1 MKDKAKSYSLL
12 LIALLALIT
21 AGAVSVPRFLAFGPG
36 ITGVLFLA
44 LYPWAFGQRPRFSK
58 PVFIIVAAVTGLA
71 LVSCLWAIDPGDA
84 LGRALRMALV
94 VVSGAF
100 LVNLSLL
107 LDVARVR
114 PYLWLLPAAVMA
126 IAVLVFVEL
135 ECGAPLHRLVRGM
148 AAGEF
153 VPPAKF
159 NRAMVTMAL
168 CFFPAMAILRRYV
181 SMKIMAGLIVA
192 LVFPALLV
200 TESQS
205 AQLALFF
212 GTVFLAV
219 FPYKRKAAWCVLFGG
234 IVILILSAP
243 FVSTW
248 LFRNFAMDVQSVPL
262 LGQGGAYAGNRLEIW
277 DYVSRYAL
285 QKPFLGFGIE
295 AAREITDFDSH
306 EIFQE
311 GKSILHPHNF
321 VLQLWLEFGVI
332 GALCSAGLIGYLLN
346 LMRTKLS
353 PAQCRIALP
362 TLIAVLSVASTGYG
376 MWQGWWLGLLFLS
389 ASFCILAIRLEADLA
404 KTVA

>member
-1 MKDKAKSYSLL
+1 MAV
-12 LIALLALIT
+12 LALVT

-36 ITGVLFLA
+36 IAGVLFFA
-44 LYPWAFGQRPRFSK
+44 FYSWAFGQRPRFSK
-58 PVFIIVAAVTGLA
+58 PVFIIVAATAGLA
-71 LVSCLWAIDPGDA
+71 LASCLWAIDPGDA

-94 VVSGAF
+94 IASGAF
-100 LVNLSLL
+100 LVNLFLMIEVSRL
-107 LDVARVR
+107 R
-114 PYLWLLPAAVMA
+114 PYLWFFPAAVMA
-126 IAVLVFVEL
+126 IAVLVFIEL
-135 ECGAPLHRLVRGM
+135 EFGAPLHRLVRGM
-148 AAGEF
+148 AAGAF

-168 CFFPAMAILRRYV
+168 SFFPAMAILRHYV
-181 SMKIMAGLIVA
+181 SKKIMAGLMAVF
-192 LVFPALLV
+192 VFPALLV

-212 GTVFLAV
+212 GTVFLVA
-219 FPYKRKAAWCVLFGG
+219 FPYRRRAAWYGLFGI
-234 IVILILSAP
+234 IVILMLVAP
-243 FVSTW
+243 FASTW
-248 LFRNFAMDVQSVPL
+248 VFQRFAMDVQSVPL

-285 QKPFLGFGIE
+285 QKPLLGFGIE

-332 GALCSAGLIGYLLN
+332 GALCGAGLIGYLLN

-389 ASFCILAIRLEADLA
+389 ASFCILAIRLEAELA